1 MNILVTG
8 GAGFIGSQIADEYIK
23 LGHNVII
30 ADNMSTGVKEFI
42 NPKAK
47 FYPVDI
53 RDDKIADIF
62 KKHKIEIINHH
73 AAQID
78 LRKSVSDPKY
88 DVDVNVIGSINLLQH
103 AIENKVKKFI
113 FASTGGAIYGE
124 HDYFPADE
132 KHPTR
137 PYAPYGINKNTI
149 EKYLFYYNHVYGL
162 NYIVFR
168 YANVYG
174 PRQNPFGECGVVA
187 IFTEK
192 MLNNT
197 CPVING
203 EGEQTRDY
211 VYVQDVVNANVLALD
226 AKGPVTYN
234 IGTTVET
241 SVNYIFNKVNEY
253 ADTKFKEN
261 HGPAKKGE
269 QMRSVLSCE
278 KINNELGWTPGVNMD
293 KGLRLTIEYFK
304 KNKR

>member
-30 ADNMSTGVKEFI
+30 TDNLSTGVKEFI
-42 NPKAK
+42 NPKAE
-47 FYPVDI
+47 FYEVDI
-53 RDDKIADIF
+53 RDDKISEIF
-62 KKHKIEIINHH
+62 KKHKIDVINHH

-78 LRKSVSDPKY
+78 LRKSVDDPKY
-88 DVDVNVIGSINLLQH
+88 DVDVNVIGSINLLQN
-103 AIENKVKKFI
+103 AIENTVKKFI

-124 HDYFPADE
+124 PDYFPADE

-174 PRQNPFGECGVVA
+174 PRQNPYGECGVVA
-187 IFTEK
+187 IFTDK
-192 MLNNT
+192 MLGASK
-197 CPVING
+197 PVING
-203 EGEQTRDY
+203 DGKQTRDY
-211 VYVQDVVNANVLALD
+211 VFVQDVVNANVLALD
-226 AKGPVTYN
+226 ANGPVIYN
-234 IGTTVET
+234 IGTSVET

-253 ADTKFKEN
+253 AGTKLEEN

-269 QMRSVLSCE
+269 QMRSVLSYE
-278 KINNELGWTPGVNMD
+278 KIKKELGWNPKINMD
-293 KGLRLTIEYFK
+293 EGLRLTLEYFK
-304 KNKR
+304 NHKR

>member
-8 GAGFIGSQIADEYIK
+8 GAGFIGSQIADAYIK
-23 LGHNVII
+23 AGHNVII

-47 FYPVDI
+47 FYELDI
-53 RDDKIADIF
+53 RGEKISEVF
-62 KKHKIEIINHH
+62 ENHKIDVINHH

-78 LRKSVSDPKY
+78 LRKSVEDPKY
-88 DVDVNVIGSINLLQH
+88 DVDVNVNGSINLLQN
-103 AIENKVKKFI
+103 AIKYGVKKFI

-162 NYIVFR
+162 DYVVFR

-187 IFTEK
+187 IFTDK
-192 MLNNT
+192 MLKGT
-197 CPVING
+197 LPLING
-203 EGEQTRDY
+203 DGKQTRDY
-211 VYVQDVVNANVLALD
+211 VYVGDVVKANVLALN

-234 IGTTVET
+234 IGTSVET
-241 SVNYIFNKVNEY
+241 DVNYIFDKVNEY
-253 ADTKFKEN
+253 AGTGYKEN
-261 HGPAKKGE
+261 HGPPKKGE
-269 QMRSVLSCE
+269 QRRSVLSYE
-278 KINNELGWTPGVNMD
+278 KIKKELGWEPDVDMA
-293 KGLRLTIEYFK
+293 KGLELTIDYFK
-304 KNKR
+304 KHKR